1 MKKFILF
8 AISFAM
14 MPILSMAQDDD
25 LYFTPVKKE
34 KKSEKKE
41 EAVVKRTPRTTFV
54 IEAEDPTVE
63 VYTRNSRNEDE
74 YNRRFNNGNSY
85 GETAEN
91 TDVESEDSDDR
102 SYENNEDD
110 YYYSRRILRFR
121 SPRVGIAVSSPLYWD
136 LVYNYGA
143 YDYLYNDYYV
153 YDPFFWGYGWGYG
166 WSWGPWSC
174 WYGPIWGWHSPHHWH
189 YWGCGPMWGGGIHHG
204 PSMGFTR
211 YNRGTFSN
219 RYGNS
224 NRIRT
229 SALAANG
236 SRSFSIRNAA
246 GNRTSALGRGSFS
259 IGDRGTSSGAFS
271 SRGSAVQ
278 NQKNNGQTRG
288 TRTRGTNSS
297 YSRSNSNSGKSSNY
311 NRVSSS
317 RSTSNTS
324 NTVSGSKRTSVR
336 SNSTPSRSSGSSFQ
350 SSGSRGG
357 FGGGG
362 SFGGGGGSR
371 GGSVGG
377 SRGGRR

>member
-229 SALAANG
+229 SALATNG

-278 NQKNNGQTRG
+278 NQNNGQTRG

-317 RSTSNTS
+317 RSTSNTN
-324 NTVSGSKRTSVR
+324 NTVSGSERTSVR

-362 SFGGGGGSR
+362 SFGGGSR
-371 GGSVGG
+371 GSSGGG

>member
-25 LYFTPVKKE
+25 LYFTPVKKD

-41 EAVVKRTPRTTFV
+41 ESATKKTPRTTFV
-54 IEAEDPTVE
+54 IEAENPTVE
-63 VYTRNSRNEDE
+63 VYTQNSRNEDE
-74 YNRRFNNGNSY
+74 YNRRFANGNAY
-85 GETAEN
+85 QDTAEN
-91 TDVESEDSDDR
+91 EETESSNDED
-102 SYENNEDD
+102 YENNEND

-143 YDYLYNDYYV
+143 YDYLYDDYYA

-189 YWGCGPMWGGGIHHG
+189 YWGCGPMWEGGIHHG
-204 PSMGFTR
+204 PSAGFTR

-229 SALAANG
+229 SALANNG

-259 IGDRGTSSGAFS
+259 IGDRNTSSGTFS
-271 SRGSAVQ
+271 SRGNAVQ
-278 NQKNNGQTRG
+278 NKNGGQGTRSRG
-288 TRTRGTNSS
+288 TTSS
-297 YSRSNSNSGKSSNY
+297 YSRSNSSSGKSSNY

-317 RSTSNTS
+317 RSTSNT
-324 NTVSGSKRTSVR
+324 NNAVKTTERTSTR
-336 SNSTPSRSSGSSFQ
+336 SNSTPTRSSNSSFQ
-350 SSGSRGG
+350 SSGSRSG

-362 SFGGGGGSR
+362 SFGGGSR
-371 GGSVGG
+371 GNAGG